1 MDVFWHCKTELNQFK
16 KLRPKARPDAGNW
29 PGCCWPQ
36 QGGLK
41 PRERVEGPMVPSECP
56 GSRLRW
62 RQGGRGVDVG
72 LVQGGERN
80 EKIKSE
86 GKRLSLL

>member
-1 MDVFWHCKTELNQFK
+1 
-16 KLRPKARPDAGNW
+16 
-29 PGCCWPQ
+29 
-36 QGGLK
+36 
-41 PRERVEGPMVPSECP
+41 MVPSECP

-62 RQGGRGVDVG
+62 RQGGSGVDVG